1 MYIGWLDRFNL
12 LAAVYQLI
20 QIVNS
25 KSPYSEGSLIL
36 VVIHYHSVGIR
47 IHVGWVL
54 PKITKHLIWHLW
66 HSTSSASTTIH
77 LHPWWHHARHP
88 KLLLVKSVHHSWSR
102 IGWKWH
108 LKPIWRRTCRIIHSS
123 LIRWQVFHPLLRVHV
138 HELTL
143 HHQRKS
149 LHLLKVLLLS
159 ECFNKLLRR
168 LRTWC
173 GIRWFT
179 FQITILFLS
188 LR

>member
-1 MYIGWLDRFNL
+1 MYIGWLDHFNL
-12 LAAVYQLI
+12 LAAVSQLI

-47 IHVGWVL
+47 IHMGWVL

-123 LIRWQVFHPLLRVHV
+123 LIR
-138 HELTL
+138 
-143 HHQRKS
+143 
-149 LHLLKVLLLS
+149 
-159 ECFNKLLRR
+159 
-168 LRTWC
+168 
-173 GIRWFT
+173 
-179 FQITILFLS
+179 
-188 LR
+188 